1 MRRSPA
7 KLYGESDMRSSRTT
21 SGKATIFQGV
31 GKPFA
36 VTNYPLPEHPD
47 SGLLVKI
54 TMATICGSDL
64 HRLTDPSGTAI
75 PAIIGHES
83 TGRISMLPEGVS
95 TDFVGAKVEVG
106 DRIVYPYF
114 KFCGR
119 CHTCLYKGTQMLQ
132 CENAL
137 RLSGGISSA
146 DPPHFNGAFAEY
158 LYLRPGMSFFK
169 VPEELSDEVVTPLN
183 CALAT
188 VYQGIRKAGGIHYGD
203 SVLIQGAGALGIYA
217 SVLSKEMGASKVIV
231 LDMVDERLDFVK
243 KFGADYTI
251 NVGEAKSTEDRRNKV
266 LKLTDNY
273 GADVGIEVSGAPSAI
288 PDGVGML
295 RKGARYIEIGTL
307 SGDAKAQ
314 VDLFRI
320 ALKELQIVGNM
331 AYDSWVIPESL
342 EFLKRTQ
349 DEYQYRQIISHKFP
363 LEDINDAFKVATQR
377 QCVRVALVP

>member
-1 MRRSPA
+1 MSMR
-7 KLYGESDMRSSRTT
+7 T
-21 SGKATIFQGV
+21 SEGVTGKAAIFQGV
-31 GKPFA
+31 GKPFSI
-36 VTNYPLPEHPD
+36 TRYPLPSHAD
-47 SGLLVKI
+47 SGLLVKV

-64 HRLTDPSGTAI
+64 HRLIEPGGTAV

-83 TGRISMLPEGVS
+83 TGRISMLPEGVT
-95 TDFVGAKVEVG
+95 TDFAGIKVETG

-114 KFCGR
+114 KNCGR
-119 CHTCLYKGTQMLQ
+119 CHACLYRGTQMLQ

-146 DPPHFNGAFAEY
+146 DSPHFNGAFAEY

-169 VPEELSDEVVTPLN
+169 VPEGLSDEVVTPLN
-183 CALAT
+183 CALST

-203 SVLIQGAGALGIYA
+203 SVLIQGAGALGVYA

-251 NVGEAKSTEDRRNKV
+251 NIGEAKSIEERRNQV
-266 LKLTDNY
+266 LKLTGNN

-288 PDGVGML
+288 PEGVGML

-307 SGDAKAQ
+307 SGEAKAQ

-320 ALKELQIVGNM
+320 ALKELQIIGNM
-331 AYDSWVIPESL
+331 AYDSWVIPETL
-342 EFLKRTQ
+342 EFLGRTQ
-349 DEYQYRQIISHKFP
+349 DRYQYKQIITHKFP
-363 LEDINDAFKVATQR
+363 LDKINDAFKVATGR